1 MFVIIIN
8 YTDVSP
14 LVELG
19 ETLVPGTELGAFL
32 AASEGTP
39 AQMILSVELV
49 GIVIVHGVGEQIVP
63 GSLVVDLKT
72 FNIFHPDFPSDTW
85 SLKQKVKDARG

>member
-1 MFVIIIN
+1 MFVLKI

-14 LVELG
+14 LVEFG
-19 ETLVPGTELGAFL
+19 KTLVPGAELCSFFTP
-32 AASEGTP
+32 SEGTAP
-39 AQMILSVELV
+39 QVIFSIEFV
-49 GIVIVHGVGEQIVP
+49 GIIIVNSVGEQIIP

-72 FNIFHPDFPSDTW
+72 FYIFHPDFPSDTW

>member
-1 MFVIIIN
+1 M
-8 YTDVSP
+8 SP
-14 LVELG
+14 LVEFG
-19 ETLVPGTELGAFL
+19 ETLMPGTELGPFL
-32 AASEGTP
+32 AASEGTAP
-39 AQMILSVELV
+39 QMIFSVEFV
-49 GIVIVHGVGEQIVP
+49 GIVIVHSVGEQIVP